1 MGSSA
6 SPSPDDA
13 KNPASASPNMGGERP
28 AAMAKSSGPAS
39 QSTALPDDPD
49 DLTGA
54 QKAATLLI
62 ALGVEAASD
71 VLKHLSDKEVEKVSV
86 EVARMRNAPSELV
99 EEVLLEYRD
108 IARAQGYV
116 TKGGV
121 EYARKVLNE
130 ALGNRRAE
138 EVMMRVEAAMEVSAF
153 HLLQTVET
161 NQLTGFLRREHPQT
175 AALILAH
182 LNPRKAAEIIS
193 VVEEELQSEIMYRL
207 ATIRNTSPEMIND
220 IEEVIRNQLGSVI
233 GAETSGVGGVE
244 QAAEIL
250 NTASR
255 SSEKN
260 ILDNLRN
267 RSEELASSIKNH
279 MFVFD
284 DLTNI
289 RPEHLQKLL
298 MEVDQED
305 LALSLKGTSD
315 ELEERVMENVSN
327 RVAEA
332 LEEEIELL
340 GRVRV
345 SDVEEAQHRI
355 LETAQELEERDEI
368 TLSRNSQ
375 EEVIE

>member
-6 SPSPDDA
+6 SPFADEPVTPTDPSGVGGKGGGAMSP
-13 KNPASASPNMGGERP
+13 SPEGAPG
-28 AAMAKSSGPAS
+28 
-39 QSTALPDDPD
+39 TALPDDPE

-62 ALGVEAASD
+62 ALGVETASD
-71 VLKHLSDKEVEKVSV
+71 VLKHLNDKEVEKVSV

-108 IARAQGYV
+108 VARAQDYV

-121 EYARKVLNE
+121 EYAREVLNE

-161 NQLTGFLRREHPQT
+161 DQLTGFLRREHPQT

-193 VVEEELQSEIMYRL
+193 GLEEELQSEIMYRL
-207 ATIRNTSPEMIND
+207 ATIGNTSPEMIND

-233 GAETSGVGGVE
+233 GAETSVMGGIE

-250 NTASR
+250 NTTSR

-260 ILDNLRN
+260 ILDNLRD
-267 RSEELASSIKNH
+267 RSEELASDIKNL

-284 DLTNI
+284 DLTKI
-289 RPEHLQKLL
+289 RAEDLQKLL

-305 LALSLKGTSD
+305 LALGLKGASD
-315 ELEERVMENVSN
+315 ELENKVMRNVSD

-332 LEEEIELL
+332 LDEEIELL

-345 SDVEEAQHRI
+345 SDVEEAQNRI
-355 LETAQELEERDEI
+355 LEIAQELEEKDEI
-368 TLSRNSQ
+368 ALSSAS
-375 EEVIE
+375 EEAVIE

>member
-6 SPSPDDA
+6 APLANDADPPD
-13 KNPASASPNMGGERP
+13 P
-28 AAMAKSSGPAS
+28 SGPAADGAEAM
-39 QSTALPDDPD
+39 TASPEAAPQGTSLPDDPE

-62 ALGVEAASD
+62 ALGVETASD
-71 VLKHLSDKEVEKVSV
+71 VLKHLNDKEVEKVSV

-116 TKGGV
+116 AQGGV
-121 EYARKVLNE
+121 EYAREVLNE

-161 NQLTGFLRREHPQT
+161 DQLTNFLQREHPQT

-193 VVEEELQSEIMYRL
+193 GLGEDLQSEIMYRL
-207 ATIRNTSPEMIND
+207 ATIGNTSPEMIND

-233 GAETSGVGGVE
+233 GSETSTMGGTE
-244 QAAEIL
+244 QVAEIL
-250 NTASR
+250 NTTSR
-255 SSEKN
+255 SSEKS
-260 ILDNLRN
+260 ILDNIRD
-267 RSEELASSIKNH
+267 RSEELASDIKNL

-289 RPEHLQKLL
+289 RAEDLQKLL

-305 LALSLKGTSD
+305 LALALKGAAD
-315 ELEERVMENVSN
+315 ELEDKVMRNVSD
-327 RVAEA
+327 RVSEA

-355 LETAQELEERDEI
+355 LEIAQELEEKDEI
-368 TLSRNSQ
+368 VLSHAS
-375 EEVIE
+375 EEAVIE

>member
-6 SPSPDDA
+6 APLASEADPPD
-13 KNPASASPNMGGERP
+13 P
-28 AAMAKSSGPAS
+28 SGPAADGAEAM
-39 QSTALPDDPD
+39 TASPEAAPQGTSLPDDPE

-62 ALGVEAASD
+62 ALGVDTASD
-71 VLKHLSDKEVEKVSV
+71 VLKHLNDKEVEKVSV

-116 TKGGV
+116 AQGGV
-121 EYARKVLNE
+121 EYAREVLNE

-161 NQLTGFLRREHPQT
+161 DQLTNFLQREHPQT

-193 VVEEELQSEIMYRL
+193 GLGEDLQSEIMYRL
-207 ATIRNTSPEMIND
+207 ATIGNTSPEMIND

-233 GAETSGVGGVE
+233 GSETSTMGGIE
-244 QAAEIL
+244 QVAEIL
-250 NTASR
+250 NTTSR
-255 SSEKN
+255 SSEKS
-260 ILDNLRN
+260 ILDNIRD
-267 RSEELASSIKNH
+267 RSEELASDIKNL

-289 RPEHLQKLL
+289 RAEDLQKLL

-305 LALSLKGTSD
+305 LALALKGAAD
-315 ELEERVMENVSN
+315 ELEDKVMRNVSD
-327 RVAEA
+327 RVSEA

-355 LETAQELEERDEI
+355 LEIAQELEEKDEI
-368 TLSRNSQ
+368 VLSHAS
-375 EEVIE
+375 EEAVIE